1 MQTLSLFVHRY
12 AAKAALLVALVT
24 LACAVVAVIGIVSQA
39 VGGIEVLPPAGLR
52 LAPFRWIDLPTG
64 VG

>member
-1 MQTLSLFVHRY
+1 MQTLSLIVHRH
-12 AAKAALLVALVT
+12 APKAALLVLVLA
-24 LACAVVAVIGIVSQA
+24 LACAVVTVVGIVSQA
-39 VGGIEVLPPAGLR
+39 FGGIEIVPWAGLR